1 MTVTRR
7 AALGLIAA
15 GALACAAPRRAPA
28 AALPPALKF
37 RILRDGKQIGAHS
50 VGFETA
56 GSGMR
61 VITAIDL
68 EVKIAFVSAFR
79 FAHRGTERW
88 EGDRLVE
95 LRSTTDENGERFE
108 VTGKLV
114 AGALQITAPNG
125 TTLADASAFTTNDL
139 WNPSALLAKNLVDAQ
154 HGGMVG
160 IVSQSEADQEIVAA
174 EGRIAVSRY
183 RLISPFLA
191 GTIWY
196 DATGRWRKSEFQI
209 KGERLEYRAV

>member
-15 GALACAAPRRAPA
+15 GALACAAPRRASA

-37 RILRDGKQIGAHS
+37 RILRAGKQIGAHS

-125 TTLADASAFTTNDL
+125 TTRADASAFTTNDL

-160 IVSQSEADQEIVAA
+160 IVSQSEAAQEIVAA
-174 EGRIAVSRY
+174 EGRIAASRY